1 MAEIAYALP
10 LLKEDHVSQVPALQL
25 LQNLGWNYLMPQEAL
40 AARGERLS
48 GVILDGILERQL
60 RTMNRIRYRREE
72 LPFSEAN
79 IISAIQALKGV
90 YYDGLIR
97 TNEKVY
103 DLLSLGKS
111 LQQSIQGDV
120 KSFTL
125 QYIDWNHP
133 ERNVYHVTEEFA
145 VERKGS
151 REIYRVDVVLF
162 VNGIPFGI
170 IECKR
175 PDLPPGHDPIEQA
188 ISQHIRNQKDDGI
201 PSLFVYS
208 QILLALSKNDGKY
221 GTTGTPE
228 KFWAKWKETIDY
240 EEELREL
247 VNRPLS
253 DDQKE
258 RLFRDR
264 FGYVRLFFD
273 AIDAEGGR
281 EVTEQDR
288 LLWSLCQP
296 ERLLELSYEYL
307 LFDAGEKKI
316 ARYQQ
321 YFTVRNI
328 LKRIR
333 TMSAG
338 RRAGGVVWHT
348 QGSGKSL
355 TMVMLAKAIA
365 VEQSKAESR
374 EWDDYKIIL
383 VTDRV
388 DLDDQ
393 IFRTFKHC
401 GIEPEQA
408 ATGKRLGAML
418 GDKKQRVI
426 TTVINKFEA
435 AIASMEVRLESPN
448 IFVLIDE
455 GHRTQYGSM
464 NAKMRRALPNAC
476 YIAFTGTPVVKR
488 EKNTVERFG
497 GLIQPVYTIGD
508 AVSDKEVV
516 PLLYESRY
524 VQQRVDQK
532 SIDEWFERVTANLSD
547 DEKADLKR
555 KFATTD
561 MLFRAEPVVRA
572 IAWDVSE
579 HFRQN
584 WQGTPFKGQLVT
596 PRKETALLYKK
607 YLDEFGMVE
616 TQVLISPPDDRE
628 GEEEL
633 YKETNDP
640 VLRFWKSM
648 MDRYGTPKE
657 YERQVI
663 NGFKYGDPSED
674 QSDAPEIIIVVDKL
688 LTGFDCPR
696 NTVLYLARQ
705 LRDHTLLQA
714 IARVNRL
721 HEGKDYGYIIDYR
734 GVLVNLDEALDF
746 YATLREFDADDLAGI
761 VTDIS
766 TVIDELPQRHSALWD
781 IFKAV
786 PNKRDT
792 EAYERL
798 LADEALRVEF
808 YERFGQFARNLA
820 VALSSVAFLKNTPE
834 TTLTRYKA
842 DLKFFSTLRA
852 SVRRRYAERV
862 DFSEYEP
869 KIKKLLDTY
878 IATDNVQQITGPI
891 DLFSKEARAAA
902 LEQADGD
909 AAKADVIAHNTRR
922 VLQEKWQR
930 EDPAFYKK
938 FSRML
943 QDVIDEFRA
952 RRLDAADY
960 LRRATA
966 VMDSVLTRTGDDVP
980 EEVAHNETAKAYY
993 GSIKDIFERRKT
1005 DGIDVK
1011 RLAAE
1016 AGLNVDRIIESRR
1029 IVNWTSNV
1037 DVQNRMRQ
1045 ELEDYLFELKGQ
1057 SGMPLAFEDI
1067 DTILDET
1074 LDIAKV
1080 RCP

>member
-1 MAEIAYALP
+1 MAQTSYALP
-10 LLKEDHVSQVPALQL
+10 LIREDHVSQVPALQL
-25 LQNLGWNYLMPQEAL
+25 LHNLGWKYLSPDEAL
-40 AARGERLS
+40 SERGGRLS
-48 GVILDGILERQL
+48 NVILDGVLERQL
-60 RTMNRIRYRREE
+60 RSMNRIRYRDAE
-72 LPFSEAN
+72 LPFTESN
-79 IISAIQALKGV
+79 IIAAVQALKDV
-90 YYDGLIR
+90 IYDGLVR

-125 QYIDWNHP
+125 QYIDWNRP

-151 REIYRVDVVLF
+151 KETYRVDVVLF

-175 PDLPPGHDPIEQA
+175 PDLPPGHDPMEQA

-201 PSLFVYS
+201 PSLFIYS
-208 QILLALSKNDGKY
+208 QILLALSRNEAKY

-228 KFWAKWKETIDY
+228 KFWAKWKETGDY
-240 EEELREL
+240 EDELKEL
-247 VNRPLS
+247 VNRPLL
-253 DDQKE
+253 DDQKDH
-258 RLFRDR
+258 LFRDR
-264 FGYVRLFFD
+264 FAYVRLFFD
-273 AIDAEGGR
+273 AVDAEGGR
-281 EVTEQDR
+281 EITQQDR
-288 LLWSLCQP
+288 LLWSLCRP
-296 ERLLELSYEYL
+296 ERLLELSYEYI

-321 YFTVRNI
+321 FFTVRNI

-338 RRAGGVVWHT
+338 KRTGGVVWHT

-365 VEQSKAESR
+365 LEQGKAESR

-408 ATGKRLGAML
+408 ATGKRLGGML
-418 GDKKQRVI
+418 GDKKRRVI

-448 IFVLIDE
+448 IFVLVDE

-476 YIAFTGTPVVKR
+476 YIAFTGTPVVKQD
-488 EKNTVERFG
+488 KNTIQKFG
-497 GLIQPVYTIGD
+497 GLIQPVYTISD
-508 AVSDKEVV
+508 AVADKEVV

-524 VQQRVDQK
+524 VQQRIDQK

-561 MLFRAEPVVRA
+561 MLFRAAPVVRA
-572 IAWDVSE
+572 IAWDVGE
-579 HFRQN
+579 HFRDN

-607 YLDEFGMVE
+607 YFDEFGMVK

-633 YKETNDP
+633 YKENENP
-640 VLRFWKSM
+640 VIGFWKST
-648 MDRYGTPKE
+648 MDRYGTPRD

-663 NGFKYGDPSED
+663 NAFKYGDPSEE

-705 LRDHTLLQA
+705 LKGHTLLQA

-734 GVLVNLDEALDF
+734 GVLGNLDQALDF
-746 YATLREFDADDLAGI
+746 YSTLPDFDRDDLEGI
-761 VTDIS
+761 VTNVS
-766 TVIDELPQRHSALWD
+766 AVIDELPQRHSALWD
-781 IFKAV
+781 IFKEIS
-786 PNKRDT
+786 NKRDT

-798 LADEALRVEF
+798 LADDSLRVEF
-808 YERFGQFARNLA
+808 YERFSQFARKLA
-820 VALSSVAFLKNTPE
+820 VALSSASFLEE
-834 TTLTRYKA
+834 TAEARVDKYKD
-842 DLKFFSTLRA
+842 DLQFFKTLRT
-852 SVRRRYAERV
+852 SVRRRYAETV

-878 IATDNVQQITGPI
+878 IATDSVQQITGAV
-891 DLFSKEARAAA
+891 DLFNKKARAEAIHEA
-902 LEQADGD
+902 HGD
-909 AAKADVIAHNTRR
+909 AAKADVIAHNTKR

-943 QDVIDEFRA
+943 QEVIDDFRA
-952 RRLDAADY
+952 QRLEGAEY
-960 LRRATA
+960 LRRAMTI
-966 VMDSVLTRTGDDVP
+966 MESVLTRTGDDVP
-980 EEVAHNETAKAYY
+980 DEVAHNENAKAYY
-993 GSIKDIFERRKT
+993 GSIKDVFERRKA
-1005 DGIDVK
+1005 DGLDVK

-1016 AGLNVDRIIESRR
+1016 AGLNFDRIIENRR
-1029 IVNWTSNV
+1029 IVNWANNI

-1045 ELEDYLFELKGQ
+1045 ELEDYLFELKDR
-1057 SGMPLAFEDI
+1057 SGIPLAFDDI
-1067 DTILDET
+1067 DTILDES
-1074 LDIAKV
+1074 LDIAKA
-1080 RCP
+1080 RRP

>member
-1 MAEIAYALP
+1 MLP
-10 LLKEDHVSQVPALQL
+10 ITPLIREDHVSQIPALQL
-25 LQNLGWNYLMPQEAL
+25 LQNLGWIYLTPERASTE
-40 AARGERLS
+40 RGGRLS
-48 GVILDGILERQL
+48 NVILDGILERQL
-60 RTMNRIRYRREE
+60 RSMNRIRYRGEE
-72 LPFSEAN
+72 LPFTESN
-79 IISAIQALKGV
+79 IIGAIQALKDV
-90 YYDGLIR
+90 MYDGLVR

-111 LQQSIQGDV
+111 MQQSIQGDV

-125 QYIDWNHP
+125 QYIDWNCP
-133 ERNVYHVTEEFA
+133 QRNVYHVTEEFA

-151 REIYRVDVVLF
+151 KETYRVDVVLF

-201 PSLFVYS
+201 PFLFVYS
-208 QILLALSKNDGKY
+208 QILLALSKNDAKY

-228 KFWAKWKETIDY
+228 KFWAKWKEAGDY
-240 EEELREL
+240 EERLREL

-253 DDQKE
+253 DDQKD
-258 RLFRDR
+258 RLFKDR
-264 FGYVRLFFD
+264 FAYVRLFFD

-281 EVTEQDR
+281 EITEQDR
-288 LLWSLCQP
+288 LLWSLCRP
-296 ERLLELSYEYL
+296 ERLIELSHEYII
-307 LFDAGEKKI
+307 FDAGEKKI

-333 TMSAG
+333 TISDG
-338 RRAGGVVWHT
+338 KRTGGVVWHT
-348 QGSGKSL
+348 QGSGKTL

-365 VEQSKAESR
+365 LEQGKAESR
-374 EWDDYKIIL
+374 EWDDYKIVL

-408 ATGKRLGAML
+408 ATGKRLGEML
-418 GDKKQRVI
+418 GDGKQRVI

-435 AIASMEVRLESPN
+435 AIASMGVRLESPN
-448 IFVLIDE
+448 IFVLVDE
-455 GHRTQYGSM
+455 GHRTQYGPM

-488 EKNTVERFG
+488 DKNTIQRFG
-497 GLIQPVYTIGD
+497 GLIHPVYTITD
-508 AVSDKEVV
+508 AVADHEVV

-547 DEKADLKR
+547 AEKADLKR

-561 MLFRAEPVVRA
+561 MLFRAAPVVRA

-579 HFRQN
+579 HFRDN
-584 WQGTPFKGQLVT
+584 WQGTPFKGQLVA

-607 YLDEFGMVE
+607 YFEEFCMVK

-633 YKETNDP
+633 YKENRDP
-640 VLRFWKSM
+640 VIGFWKST

-663 NGFKYGDPSED
+663 NAFKYGDPLEE

-705 LRDHTLLQA
+705 LKDHRLLQA

-721 HEGKDYGYIIDYR
+721 YEGKDYGYIIDYR
-734 GVLVNLDEALDF
+734 GVLGNLDQALDF
-746 YATLREFDADDLAGI
+746 YSSLPDFDRDDLEGV
-761 VTDIS
+761 VTDVS
-766 TVIDELPQRHSALWD
+766 AVIDELPQLHSAVWD
-781 IFKAV
+781 IFKDV
-786 PNKRDT
+786 SNKRDT

-798 LADEALRVEF
+798 LADDSVRVEF
-808 YERFGQFARNLA
+808 YERFSQFARKFA
-820 VALSSVAFLKNTPE
+820 VALSSASFLEETPE
-834 TTLTRYKA
+834 ARVDKYKA
-842 DLKFFSTLRA
+842 DLQFFTTLRT
-852 SVRRRYAERV
+852 SVRRRYAETV

-878 IATDNVQQITGPI
+878 IATDSVQRITGAV
-891 DLFSKEARAAA
+891 DLFNKEARIEAIKEAH
-902 LEQADGD
+902 GD
-909 AAKADVIAHNTRR
+909 AAKADVIAHNTKR
-922 VLQEKWQR
+922 VLQERWQR

-943 QDVIDEFRA
+943 QEVIDAFRA
-952 RRLDAADY
+952 QRLEGAEY
-960 LRRATA
+960 LRRA
-966 VMDSVLTRTGDDVP
+966 MSIMESVLTRTGDDVP
-980 EEVAHNETAKAYY
+980 DEVAHNENAKAYY
-993 GSIKDIFERRKT
+993 GSIKDVFERRKT
-1005 DGIDVK
+1005 DGLDVK

-1016 AGLNVDRIIESRR
+1016 AGLNFDRIIESRR
-1029 IVNWTSNV
+1029 IVNWANNV

-1045 ELEDYLFELKGQ
+1045 ELEDYLFELKER
-1057 SGMPLAFEDI
+1057 SGIPLAFDDI
-1067 DTILDET
+1067 DTILDES
-1074 LDIAKV
+1074 LDIAKA
-1080 RCP
+1080 RRP